1 MGRPRAVPD
10 RSIRGVGRD
19 GLSHGGPSSRLAH
32 LMIREDYGVPE
43 NDVEA
48 VRWYRLSAEQG
59 DMTAQLELGY
69 MYRNSR
75 GVPEDDVLAYMWYN
89 LAATQ
94 ENRARLARDPCGC

>member
-43 NDVEA
+43 NDAET
-48 VRWYRLSAEQG
+48 VR
-59 DMTAQLELGY
+59 
-69 MYRNSR
+69 
-75 GVPEDDVLAYMWYN
+75 
-89 LAATQ
+89 
-94 ENRARLARDPCGC
+94 